1 MIIIYK
7 ILTVVITFPLCIA
20 FGYFISKWI
29 RSYNI
34 ANALKYTS
42 GNYYKRAKS
51 VEEYQK
57 LYGNT
62 DNKMSKLT
70 KLDTEIEMSGLRRK
84 YPFLTTEILIALV
97 SVISIVVGIFTAM
110 IFKNFLLT
118 VMVVALLFFAY
129 RLTMKMLVEK
139 TIKKIDDG
147 LVEFIN
153 QLFSY
158 SNASNDI
165 VTIVGYAVPY
175 LNEPLYSVMQACVH
189 EARMTGNI
197 DLAFQR
203 VNLKLKHRQLNMFLD
218 NLVECSH
225 NSANYKEV
233 INRSYETIAVYVSNK
248 EKRKAKANEGN
259 TAIIAMLIVLFVS
272 LLFILKVFV
281 KEVISVFFFS
291 SMGGKF
297 VFATFLF
304 TCFFALWKMLNM
316 GREK

>member
-1 MIIIYK
+1 MILKVITIII
-7 ILTVVITFPLCIA
+7 IFPLCIA
-20 FGYFISKWI
+20 FGYFITKWI

-42 GNYYKRAKS
+42 DNYYKRAKS
-51 VEEYQK
+51 LEEYQK

-62 DNKMSKLT
+62 NKMSKLT

-97 SVISIVVGIFTAM
+97 AIVNVVAAIVTSVLY
-110 IFKNFLLT
+110 KNFLLT
-118 VMVVALLFFAY
+118 VMVVMLIIFSY
-129 RLTMKMLVEK
+129 KLTMKMLVEK
-139 TIKKIDDG
+139 NIKNIDDG
-147 LVEFIN
+147 LVEFVN
-153 QLFSY
+153 QLYSY

-175 LNEPLYSVMQACVH
+175 LNEPLYSAMHSCVQ

-203 VNLKLKHRQLNMFLD
+203 VNLKLKHRQLNIFLD

-225 NSANYKEV
+225 NSANYKE
-233 INRSYETIAVYVSNK
+233 IIDRSYETVSIYVANK
-248 EKRKAKANEGN
+248 EERKAKAMEGN
-259 TAIIAMLIVLFVS
+259 TAIVSMLIVLFVS
-272 LLFILKVFV
+272 LLFILKGFLN
-281 KEVISVFFFS
+281 ETMYSFFFS
-291 SMGGKF
+291 NFGGKV

-304 TCFFALWKMLNM
+304 TCLFSLWKILNM
-316 GREK
+316 GRER